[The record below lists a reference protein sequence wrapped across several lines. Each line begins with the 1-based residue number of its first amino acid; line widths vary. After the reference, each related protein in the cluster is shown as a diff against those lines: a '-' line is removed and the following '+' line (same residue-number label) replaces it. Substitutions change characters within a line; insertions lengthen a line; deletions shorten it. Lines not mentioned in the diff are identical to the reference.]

1 MKSKVLLID
10 DSVTIHRVIDLS
22 IDFDRYDI
30 VKVFSKEDAA
40 LKLQSEQFDY
50 ILLDNKLDNIIISE
64 YISELKQQQKK
75 ATIILL
81 VGAFDRFDETDLE
94 KTKADDY
101 LVKPFDSQSL
111 NEKLSSEVDMM
122 PAGIVER
129 IAEADF
135 ARDNDDYIKKA
146 QDGQQETSEAIT
158 KKEYLDNLEEV
169 QIDDLTD
176 KGYVEELD
184 QTEPASMASEVP
196 SPVITPIVDEAPA
209 SMASEVPSPV
219 ITPIVDEAPASMASE
234 VPSPVITPI
243 VDEAPASMASEVP
256 SPVITPI
263 VDEAPASMASEVPS
277 PVITPIVDEAPASM
291 ASEVPSPVI
300 TPIEEEPAEEIP
312 AVKPHVSVPATDDS
326 TLTAVNNMVSLND
339 LEEDEDN
346 EDDGSHIADD
356 LPLSSIELEEPLVV
370 NKSSEL
376 MEEQAAEEP
385 VNVADDEVVEHAKMN
400 IEAEVN
406 DNGQEE
412 GVIEMPNPI
421 TAVHSPILPGID
433 DAATISDDY
442 LMQENLAP
450 VDNNEGEML
459 QEFPDFPDIDDAST
473 DEMQDLIETAPADN
487 ESVETPNMDL
497 DVANNTDEQLEIS
510 VPSVEEPAADDLF
523 SLDNAEV
530 KEEPVNVDIGNE
542 LFGEETA
549 ESPVEEQAAE
559 EKPLFEDD
567 DWLSDAPAVQNEPVS
582 ATEALNDTLLEED
595 NQDTPSLDFGMEEN
609 NEPVSVDIP
618 LIEESAEEQ
627 LVDDM
632 PIDNTL
638 DVQENIEEQ
647 AEEMN
652 IGISEDAALEN
663 EELDQESNE
672 TSAGIDTMSFFTEED
687 GSNNDVEDIDIA
699 SLNEEESV
707 EESPVLSFEEDNT
720 ENTDEQISLEEEPVM
735 EEQPAEE
742 SLDFAGLDE
751 KADVNPEPV
760 MPVAPVMNAVDEAAT
775 TVKEAQEYKAESS
788 DRFGGIT
795 VTISRD
801 EIMKMLGNAIDKYF
815 LEEAVKEVIAANMK
829 DIVRNI
835 VPAIAEKYI
844 KEEIERL
851 KNDE

>member
-263 VDEAPASMASEVPS
+263 
-277 PVITPIVDEAPASM
+277 
-291 ASEVPSPVI
+291 
-300 TPIEEEPAEEIP
+300 EEEPAEEIP

-385 VNVADDEVVEHAKMN
+385 VNVADDEVVEHANMN

-412 GVIEMPNPI
+412 GAIEMPNPI

-442 LMQENLAP
+442 LMHENLAP

-497 DVANNTDEQLEIS
+497 DAANNTDEQLEIS
-510 VPSVEEPAADDLF
+510 VPSVEEPAAYDLF

-530 KEEPVNVDIGNE
+530 KEEPVNVDLGND
-542 LFGEETA
+542 LFGEEMA
-549 ESPVEEQAAE
+549 ESPVEEQAVE

-582 ATEALNDTLLEED
+582 ATEALNDTLLEAD

-609 NEPVSVDIP
+609 NKPVSVDIP

-742 SLDFAGLDE
+742 PLDFAGLDE

-775 TVKEAQEYKAESS
+775 PVKEAQEYKAESS

>member
-10 DSVTIHRVIDLS
+10 DSITIHRVIDLS

-64 YISELKQQQKK
+64 YISELKQQQKH

-135 ARDNDDYIKKA
+135 ARDNDDYINKSA
-146 QDGQQETSEAIT
+146 AAAPQDSGDVIT
-158 KKEYLDNLEEV
+158 KEEYLENLEEV

-184 QTEPASMASEVP
+184 QTEPASVAGTIPAPTVTPIIDEEPASVAGTIPAPIVTPIIDEEPASVAGTIP
-196 SPVITPIVDEAPA
+196 APIVTPIVDEEPA
-209 SMASEVPSPV
+209 SVAGTIPAPIV
-219 ITPIVDEAPASMASE
+219 TPIID
-234 VPSPVITPI
+234 
-243 VDEAPASMASEVP
+243 
-256 SPVITPI
+256 
-263 VDEAPASMASEVPS
+263 
-277 PVITPIVDEAPASM
+277 
-291 ASEVPSPVI
+291 
-300 TPIEEEPAEEIP
+300 EEPAEEIP
-312 AVKPHVSVPATDDS
+312 AVKPHISVAATDDS
-326 TLTAVNNMVSLND
+326 MLTAVNNMVSLND

-356 LPLSSIELEEPLVV
+356 LPLSSIDLDEPLVV
-370 NKSSEL
+370 SKSNEL
-376 MEEQAAEEP
+376 EEEQAAEPAAMDLMPENSETP
-385 VNVADDEVVEHAKMN
+385 SEDA
-400 IEAEVN
+400 
-406 DNGQEE
+406 
-412 GVIEMPNPI
+412 IEMPDPI
-421 TAVHSPILPGID
+421 KAVHSPILPDID

-450 VDNNEGEML
+450 VDDNGGEML
-459 QEFPDFPDIDDAST
+459 QEFPDFPDIDDTST
-473 DEMQDLIETAPADN
+473 DEMQDLLETAPAAE
-487 ESVETPNMDL
+487 ESVEIPNIDFGS
-497 DVANNTDEQLEIS
+497 NDE
-510 VPSVEEPAADDLF
+510 VEKPVSINMPAVEDEAPIVQDDLF
-523 SLDNAEV
+523 ASGIDKDTAS
-530 KEEPVNVDIGNE
+530 EEPVNIDMSGD
-542 LFGEETA
+542 LFAPTEET
-549 ESPVEEQAAE
+549 VE

-567 DWLSDAPAVQNEPVS
+567 GWLSDAPTVENEPVN
-582 ATEALNDTLLEED
+582 AAEQVDEEPVFSISEESTSS
-595 NQDTPSLDFGMEEN
+595 DTPDLDFGLS
-609 NEPVSVDIP
+609 EPGEQVNIDMP
-618 LIEESAEEQ
+618 LVEESADEQ
-627 LVDDM
+627 LVIPDMTDD
-632 PIDNTL
+632 TFS
-638 DVQENIEEQ
+638 VQENSEEQ
-647 AEEMN
+647 AEPLSFGFDEGSASESDDINLEN
-652 IGISEDAALEN
+652 IGASEENDA
-663 EELDQESNE
+663 
-672 TSAGIDTMSFFTEED
+672 MSFFPEED
-687 GSNNDVEDIDIA
+687 TSDA
-699 SLNEEESV
+699 AA
-707 EESPVLSFEEDNT
+707 EESPVISLDETASESVDEPLSFEEPTIESPAMEDT
-720 ENTDEQISLEEEPVM
+720 AGDEQ
-735 EEQPAEE
+735 
-742 SLDFAGLDE
+742 LDFSGLDNNISE
-751 KADVNPEPV
+751 EDMAAKDEEISIAQEPV
-760 MPVAPVMNAVDEAAT
+760 MPVAPVMNTVDEAAT
-775 TVKEAQEYKAESS
+775 PVKEAQEYKADTS

-801 EIMKMLGNAIDKYF
+801 EIMRMLGNAIDKYF

>member
-243 VDEAPASMASEVP
+243 
-256 SPVITPI
+256 
-263 VDEAPASMASEVPS
+263 
-277 PVITPIVDEAPASM
+277 
-291 ASEVPSPVI
+291 
-300 TPIEEEPAEEIP
+300 EEEPAEEIP

-385 VNVADDEVVEHAKMN
+385 VNVADDEVVEHANMN

-412 GVIEMPNPI
+412 GAIEMPNPI

-459 QEFPDFPDIDDAST
+459 QEFPDFPDVDDAST

-497 DVANNTDEQLEIS
+497 DAANNTDEQLEIS

-530 KEEPVNVDIGNE
+530 KEEPVNVDLGND

-582 ATEALNDTLLEED
+582 ATEALNDTLLEAD

-687 GSNNDVEDIDIA
+687 GSNNDVEDMDIA

-742 SLDFAGLDE
+742 PLDFAGLDE

-775 TVKEAQEYKAESS
+775 PVKEAQEYKAESS

>member
-146 QDGQQETSEAIT
+146 QDRQQETSEAIT

-256 SPVITPI
+256 SPVITL
-263 VDEAPASMASEVPS
+263 
-277 PVITPIVDEAPASM
+277 
-291 ASEVPSPVI
+291 
-300 TPIEEEPAEEIP
+300 IEEEPAEEIP

-385 VNVADDEVVEHAKMN
+385 VNVADDEVVEHANMN

-412 GVIEMPNPI
+412 GAIEMPNPI

-442 LMQENLAP
+442 LMHENLAP

-487 ESVETPNMDL
+487 ESLETPNMDL
-497 DVANNTDEQLEIS
+497 DAANNTDEQLEIS
-510 VPSVEEPAADDLF
+510 VPSVKEPAADDLF

-530 KEEPVNVDIGNE
+530 KEEPVNVDLGND

-549 ESPVEEQAAE
+549 ESPVEEQAVE

-582 ATEALNDTLLEED
+582 ATEALNDTLLEAD

-672 TSAGIDTMSFFTEED
+672 TSVGIDTMSFFTEED

-742 SLDFAGLDE
+742 PLDFAGLDE

-775 TVKEAQEYKAESS
+775 PVKEAQEYKAESS

>member
-196 SPVITPIVDEAPA
+196 SPVITPIVDK
-209 SMASEVPSPV
+209 
-219 ITPIVDEAPASMASE
+219 
-234 VPSPVITPI
+234 
-243 VDEAPASMASEVP
+243 APASMASEVP

-385 VNVADDEVVEHAKMN
+385 VNVADDEVVEHANMN

-412 GVIEMPNPI
+412 GAIEMPNPI

-497 DVANNTDEQLEIS
+497 DAANNTDEQLEIS

-530 KEEPVNVDIGNE
+530 KEEPVNVDLGND

-549 ESPVEEQAAE
+549 ESPVEEQAVE

-582 ATEALNDTLLEED
+582 ATEALNDTLLEAD

-742 SLDFAGLDE
+742 PLDFAGLDE

-775 TVKEAQEYKAESS
+775 PVKEAQEYKAESS

>member
-196 SPVITPIVDEAPA
+196 SPVITPIVDK
-209 SMASEVPSPV
+209 
-219 ITPIVDEAPASMASE
+219 APASMASE

-385 VNVADDEVVEHAKMN
+385 VNVADDEVVEHANMN
-400 IEAEVN
+400 IETEVN

-412 GVIEMPNPI
+412 GAIEMPNPI

-442 LMQENLAP
+442 LMHENLAP

-497 DVANNTDEQLEIS
+497 DAANNTDEQLEIS

-530 KEEPVNVDIGNE
+530 KEEPVNVDLGND

-549 ESPVEEQAAE
+549 ESPVEEQAVE

-582 ATEALNDTLLEED
+582 ATEALNDTLLEAD

-742 SLDFAGLDE
+742 PLDFAGLDE

-775 TVKEAQEYKAESS
+775 PVKEAQEYKAESS

>member
-184 QTEPASMASEVP
+184 QTE
-196 SPVITPIVDEAPA
+196 
-209 SMASEVPSPV
+209 
-219 ITPIVDEAPASMASE
+219 
-234 VPSPVITPI
+234 
-243 VDEAPASMASEVP
+243 PASMASEVP

-720 ENTDEQISLEEEPVM
+720 ENTDEQISLKEEPVM

>member
-196 SPVITPIVDEAPA
+196 SPVITPIVDKAPA

-219 ITPIVDEAPASMASE
+219 ITPIVDEAPAS
-234 VPSPVITPI
+234 V
-243 VDEAPASMASEVP
+243 
-256 SPVITPI
+256 
-263 VDEAPASMASEVPS
+263 ASEVPS

-385 VNVADDEVVEHAKMN
+385 VNVADDEVVEHANMN

-412 GVIEMPNPI
+412 GAIEMPNPI

-497 DVANNTDEQLEIS
+497 DAANNTDEQLEIS

-530 KEEPVNVDIGNE
+530 KEEPVNVDLGND

-549 ESPVEEQAAE
+549 ESPVEEQAVE

-582 ATEALNDTLLEED
+582 ATEALNDTLLEAD

-742 SLDFAGLDE
+742 PLDFAGLDE

-775 TVKEAQEYKAESS
+775 PVKEAQEYKAESS

>member
-263 VDEAPASMASEVPS
+263 
-277 PVITPIVDEAPASM
+277 
-291 ASEVPSPVI
+291 
-300 TPIEEEPAEEIP
+300 EEEPAEEIP

-385 VNVADDEVVEHAKMN
+385 VNVADDEVVEHANMN

-412 GVIEMPNPI
+412 GAIEMPNPI

-442 LMQENLAP
+442 LMHENLAP

-497 DVANNTDEQLEIS
+497 DAANNTDEQLEIS
-510 VPSVEEPAADDLF
+510 MPSVEEPAADDLF

-530 KEEPVNVDIGNE
+530 KEEPVNVDLGND
-542 LFGEETA
+542 LFGEEMA
-549 ESPVEEQAAE
+549 ESPVEEQAVE

-582 ATEALNDTLLEED
+582 ATEALNDTLLEAD

-647 AEEMN
+647 AEEIN

-742 SLDFAGLDE
+742 PLDFAGLDE

-775 TVKEAQEYKAESS
+775 PVKEAQEYKAESS

>member
-277 PVITPIVDEAPASM
+277 PVITPI
-291 ASEVPSPVI
+291 
-300 TPIEEEPAEEIP
+300 EEEPAEEIP

-385 VNVADDEVVEHAKMN
+385 VNVADDEVVEHANMN
-400 IEAEVN
+400 IETEVN

-412 GVIEMPNPI
+412 GAIEMPNPI

-442 LMQENLAP
+442 LMHENLAP

-497 DVANNTDEQLEIS
+497 DAANNTDEQLEIS

-530 KEEPVNVDIGNE
+530 KEEPVNVDLGND

-549 ESPVEEQAAE
+549 ESPVEEQAVE

-582 ATEALNDTLLEED
+582 ATEALNDTLLEAD

-742 SLDFAGLDE
+742 PLDFAGLDE

-775 TVKEAQEYKAESS
+775 PVKEAQEYKAESS

>member
-243 VDEAPASMASEVP
+243 IDEAPASMASEVP
-256 SPVITPI
+256 SPVITL
-263 VDEAPASMASEVPS
+263 
-277 PVITPIVDEAPASM
+277 
-291 ASEVPSPVI
+291 
-300 TPIEEEPAEEIP
+300 IEEEPAEEIP

-385 VNVADDEVVEHAKMN
+385 VNVADDEVVEHANMN

-412 GVIEMPNPI
+412 GAIEMPNPI
-421 TAVHSPILPGID
+421 TAVHSPILPDID

-497 DVANNTDEQLEIS
+497 DAANNTDEQLEIS

-530 KEEPVNVDIGNE
+530 KEEPVNVDIGND

-549 ESPVEEQAAE
+549 ESPVEEQAVE

-582 ATEALNDTLLEED
+582 ATEALNDTLLEAD

-627 LVDDM
+627 LVDDL

-742 SLDFAGLDE
+742 PLDFAGLDE

-775 TVKEAQEYKAESS
+775 PVKEAQEYKAESS

>member
-10 DSVTIHRVIDLS
+10 DSITIHRVIDLS

-64 YISELKQQQKK
+64 YISELKQQQKH

-135 ARDNDDYIKKA
+135 ARDNDDYINKSA
-146 QDGQQETSEAIT
+146 AAAPQDSGDVIT
-158 KKEYLDNLEEV
+158 KEEYLENLEEV

-184 QTEPASMASEVP
+184 QTEPASVAGTIPAPTVTPVVDEEPASVAGTIPAPTVDEEPASVAGTIP
-196 SPVITPIVDEAPA
+196 APTVTPIIDEEPA
-209 SMASEVPSPV
+209 SVAGTIPAPIV
-219 ITPIVDEAPASMASE
+219 TPIIDEEPASVAGTIPAPI
-234 VPSPVITPI
+234 VTPI
-243 VDEAPASMASEVP
+243 IDEEPASVAGTIPAPIV
-256 SPVITPI
+256 TPI
-263 VDEAPASMASEVPS
+263 ID
-277 PVITPIVDEAPASM
+277 
-291 ASEVPSPVI
+291 
-300 TPIEEEPAEEIP
+300 EEPAEEIP
-312 AVKPHVSVPATDDS
+312 AVKPHISVAATDDS
-326 TLTAVNNMVSLND
+326 MLTAVNNMVSLND

-356 LPLSSIELEEPLVV
+356 LPLSSIDLDEPLVV
-370 NKSSEL
+370 SKSNEL
-376 MEEQAAEEP
+376 EEEQAAEPAAMDLMPENSETP
-385 VNVADDEVVEHAKMN
+385 SEDA
-400 IEAEVN
+400 
-406 DNGQEE
+406 
-412 GVIEMPNPI
+412 IEMPDPI
-421 TAVHSPILPGID
+421 KAVHSPILPDID

-450 VDNNEGEML
+450 VDDNGGEML
-459 QEFPDFPDIDDAST
+459 QEFPDFPDIDDTST
-473 DEMQDLIETAPADN
+473 DEMQDLLETAPAAE
-487 ESVETPNMDL
+487 ESVEIPNIDFGS
-497 DVANNTDEQLEIS
+497 NDE
-510 VPSVEEPAADDLF
+510 VEKPVSINMPAVEDEAPIVQDDLF
-523 SLDNAEV
+523 ASGIDKDTAS
-530 KEEPVNVDIGNE
+530 EEPVNIDMSGD
-542 LFGEETA
+542 LFAPTEET
-549 ESPVEEQAAE
+549 VE

-567 DWLSDAPAVQNEPVS
+567 GWLSDAPTVENEPVN
-582 ATEALNDTLLEED
+582 AAEQVDEEPVFSISEESTSS
-595 NQDTPSLDFGMEEN
+595 DTPDLDFGLS
-609 NEPVSVDIP
+609 EPGEQVNIDMP
-618 LIEESAEEQ
+618 LVEESADEQ
-627 LVDDM
+627 LVIPDMTDD
-632 PIDNTL
+632 TFS
-638 DVQENIEEQ
+638 VQENSEEQ
-647 AEEMN
+647 AEPLSFGFDEGSASESDDINLEN
-652 IGISEDAALEN
+652 IGASEENDA
-663 EELDQESNE
+663 
-672 TSAGIDTMSFFTEED
+672 MSFFPEED
-687 GSNNDVEDIDIA
+687 TSDA
-699 SLNEEESV
+699 AA
-707 EESPVLSFEEDNT
+707 EESPVISLDETASESVDEPLSFEEPTIESPAMEDT
-720 ENTDEQISLEEEPVM
+720 AGDEQS
-735 EEQPAEE
+735 
-742 SLDFAGLDE
+742 DFSGLDNNISE
-751 KADVNPEPV
+751 EDMAAKDEEISIAQEPV
-760 MPVAPVMNAVDEAAT
+760 MPVAPVMNTVDEAAT
-775 TVKEAQEYKAESS
+775 PVKEAQEYKADTS

-801 EIMKMLGNAIDKYF
+801 EIMRMLGNAIDKYF

>member
-277 PVITPIVDEAPASM
+277 PVITPI
-291 ASEVPSPVI
+291 
-300 TPIEEEPAEEIP
+300 EEEPAEEIP
-312 AVKPHVSVPATDDS
+312 AVKPHISVPATDDS

-385 VNVADDEVVEHAKMN
+385 VNVADDEVVEHANMN

-412 GVIEMPNPI
+412 GAIEMPNPI

-497 DVANNTDEQLEIS
+497 DAANNTDEQLEIS

-530 KEEPVNVDIGNE
+530 KEEPVNVDLGND

-549 ESPVEEQAAE
+549 ESPVEEQAVE

-582 ATEALNDTLLEED
+582 ATEALNDTLLEAD

-742 SLDFAGLDE
+742 PLDFAGLDE

-775 TVKEAQEYKAESS
+775 PVKEAQEYKAESS

>member
-277 PVITPIVDEAPASM
+277 PVITPI
-291 ASEVPSPVI
+291 
-300 TPIEEEPAEEIP
+300 EEEPAEEIP

-385 VNVADDEVVEHAKMN
+385 VNVADDEVVEHANMN

-412 GVIEMPNPI
+412 GAIEMPNPI

-497 DVANNTDEQLEIS
+497 DAANNTGEQLEIS

-530 KEEPVNVDIGNE
+530 KEEPVNVDLGNE

-582 ATEALNDTLLEED
+582 ATEALNDTLLEAD

-618 LIEESAEEQ
+618 FIEESAEEQ

-652 IGISEDAALEN
+652 IGISEDVALEN

-720 ENTDEQISLEEEPVM
+720 ENTDEQVSLEEEPVM

-742 SLDFAGLDE
+742 PLDFAGLDE

-775 TVKEAQEYKAESS
+775 PVKEAQEYKAESS

>member
-243 VDEAPASMASEVP
+243 
-256 SPVITPI
+256 
-263 VDEAPASMASEVPS
+263 
-277 PVITPIVDEAPASM
+277 
-291 ASEVPSPVI
+291 
-300 TPIEEEPAEEIP
+300 EEEPAEEIP

-385 VNVADDEVVEHAKMN
+385 VNVADDEVVEHANMN
-400 IEAEVN
+400 IETEVN

-412 GVIEMPNPI
+412 GAIEMPNPI

-442 LMQENLAP
+442 LMHENLAP

-497 DVANNTDEQLEIS
+497 DAANNTDEQLEIS

-530 KEEPVNVDIGNE
+530 KEEPVNVDLGND

-549 ESPVEEQAAE
+549 ESPVEEQAVE

-582 ATEALNDTLLEED
+582 ATEALNDTLLEAD

-742 SLDFAGLDE
+742 PLDFAGLDE

-775 TVKEAQEYKAESS
+775 PVKEAQEYKAESS

>member
-10 DSVTIHRVIDLS
+10 DSITIHRVIDLS

-64 YISELKQQQKK
+64 YISELKQQQKH

-135 ARDNDDYIKKA
+135 ARDNDDYINKSA
-146 QDGQQETSEAIT
+146 AAAPQDSGDVIT
-158 KKEYLDNLEEV
+158 KEEYLENLEEV

-184 QTEPASMASEVP
+184 QTEPASVAGTIPAPTVTPVVDEEPASVAGTIP
-196 SPVITPIVDEAPA
+196 APIVTPIIDEEPA
-209 SMASEVPSPV
+209 SVAGTIPAPIV
-219 ITPIVDEAPASMASE
+219 TPIID
-234 VPSPVITPI
+234 
-243 VDEAPASMASEVP
+243 
-256 SPVITPI
+256 
-263 VDEAPASMASEVPS
+263 
-277 PVITPIVDEAPASM
+277 
-291 ASEVPSPVI
+291 
-300 TPIEEEPAEEIP
+300 EEPAEEIP
-312 AVKPHVSVPATDDS
+312 AVKPHISVAATDDS
-326 TLTAVNNMVSLND
+326 MLTAVNNMVSLND

-356 LPLSSIELEEPLVV
+356 LPLSSIDLDEPVVVSKSNELE
-370 NKSSEL
+370 
-376 MEEQAAEEP
+376 EEQAAEPAAMDLMPENSETP
-385 VNVADDEVVEHAKMN
+385 SEDA
-400 IEAEVN
+400 
-406 DNGQEE
+406 
-412 GVIEMPNPI
+412 IEMPDPI
-421 TAVHSPILPGID
+421 KAVHSPILPDID

-450 VDNNEGEML
+450 VDDNGGEML
-459 QEFPDFPDIDDAST
+459 QEFPDFPDIDDTST
-473 DEMQDLIETAPADN
+473 DEMQDLLETAPAAE
-487 ESVETPNMDL
+487 ESVEIPNIDFGS
-497 DVANNTDEQLEIS
+497 NDE
-510 VPSVEEPAADDLF
+510 VEKPVSINMPAVEDEAPIVQDDLF
-523 SLDNAEV
+523 ASGIDKDTAS
-530 KEEPVNVDIGNE
+530 EEPVNIDMSGD
-542 LFGEETA
+542 LFAPTEET
-549 ESPVEEQAAE
+549 VE

-567 DWLSDAPAVQNEPVS
+567 GWLSDAPTVENEPVN
-582 ATEALNDTLLEED
+582 AAEQVDEEPVFSISEESTSS
-595 NQDTPSLDFGMEEN
+595 DTPDLDFGLS
-609 NEPVSVDIP
+609 EPGEQVNIDMP
-618 LIEESAEEQ
+618 LVEESADEQ
-627 LVDDM
+627 LVIPDMTDD
-632 PIDNTL
+632 TFS
-638 DVQENIEEQ
+638 VQENSEEQ
-647 AEEMN
+647 AEPLSFGFDEGSASESDDINLEN
-652 IGISEDAALEN
+652 IGASEENDA
-663 EELDQESNE
+663 
-672 TSAGIDTMSFFTEED
+672 MSFFPEED
-687 GSNNDVEDIDIA
+687 TSDA
-699 SLNEEESV
+699 AA
-707 EESPVLSFEEDNT
+707 EESPVISLDETASESVDEPLSFEEPTIESPAMEDT
-720 ENTDEQISLEEEPVM
+720 AGDEQS
-735 EEQPAEE
+735 
-742 SLDFAGLDE
+742 DFSGLDNNISE
-751 KADVNPEPV
+751 EDMAAKDEEISIAQEPV
-760 MPVAPVMNAVDEAAT
+760 MPVAPVMNTVDEAAT
-775 TVKEAQEYKAESS
+775 PVKEAQEYKADTS

-801 EIMKMLGNAIDKYF
+801 EIMRMLGNAIDKYF

>member
-277 PVITPIVDEAPASM
+277 PVITPI
-291 ASEVPSPVI
+291 
-300 TPIEEEPAEEIP
+300 EEEPAEEIP
-312 AVKPHVSVPATDDS
+312 AVKPHISVPATDDS

-385 VNVADDEVVEHAKMN
+385 VNVADDEVVEHANMN

-412 GVIEMPNPI
+412 GAIEMPNPI

-497 DVANNTDEQLEIS
+497 DAANNTDEQLEIS

-530 KEEPVNVDIGNE
+530 KEEPVNVDLGND
-542 LFGEETA
+542 LFGEEMA
-549 ESPVEEQAAE
+549 ESPVEEQAVE

-582 ATEALNDTLLEED
+582 ATEALNDTLLEAD

-742 SLDFAGLDE
+742 PLDFAGLDE

-775 TVKEAQEYKAESS
+775 PVKEAQEYKAESS

>member
-196 SPVITPIVDEAPA
+196 SPVITPIVDKAPA

-243 VDEAPASMASEVP
+243 VDEAPASV
-256 SPVITPI
+256 
-263 VDEAPASMASEVPS
+263 ASEVPS

-385 VNVADDEVVEHAKMN
+385 VNVADDEVVEHANMN

-412 GVIEMPNPI
+412 GAIEMPNPI

-497 DVANNTDEQLEIS
+497 DAANNTDEQLEIS

-530 KEEPVNVDIGNE
+530 KEEPVNVDLGND

-549 ESPVEEQAAE
+549 ESPVEEQAVE

-582 ATEALNDTLLEED
+582 ATEALNDTLLEAD

-742 SLDFAGLDE
+742 PLDFAGLDE

-775 TVKEAQEYKAESS
+775 PVKEAQEYKAESS

>member
-146 QDGQQETSEAIT
+146 QDGPQETSEAIT

-234 VPSPVITPI
+234 VPSPVITL
-243 VDEAPASMASEVP
+243 
-256 SPVITPI
+256 
-263 VDEAPASMASEVPS
+263 
-277 PVITPIVDEAPASM
+277 
-291 ASEVPSPVI
+291 
-300 TPIEEEPAEEIP
+300 IEEEPAEEIP

-385 VNVADDEVVEHAKMN
+385 VNVADDEVVEHANMN

-412 GVIEMPNPI
+412 GAIEMPNLI

-497 DVANNTDEQLEIS
+497 DAANNTDEQLEIS

-530 KEEPVNVDIGNE
+530 KEEPVNVDLGND
-542 LFGEETA
+542 LFGEEMA
-549 ESPVEEQAAE
+549 ESPVEEQAVE

-582 ATEALNDTLLEED
+582 ATEALNDTLLEAD

-687 GSNNDVEDIDIA
+687 GSNNDVENIDIA

-742 SLDFAGLDE
+742 PLDFAGLDE

-775 TVKEAQEYKAESS
+775 PVKEAQEYKAESS

>member
-277 PVITPIVDEAPASM
+277 PVITPI
-291 ASEVPSPVI
+291 
-300 TPIEEEPAEEIP
+300 EEEPAEEIP

-385 VNVADDEVVEHAKMN
+385 VNVADDEVVEHANMN

-412 GVIEMPNPI
+412 GAIEMPNPI

-497 DVANNTDEQLEIS
+497 DAANNTDEQLEIS

-530 KEEPVNVDIGNE
+530 KEEPVNVDLGND

-582 ATEALNDTLLEED
+582 ATEALNDTLLEAD

-742 SLDFAGLDE
+742 PLDFAGLDE

-775 TVKEAQEYKAESS
+775 PVKEAQEYKAESS

>member
-263 VDEAPASMASEVPS
+263 
-277 PVITPIVDEAPASM
+277 
-291 ASEVPSPVI
+291 
-300 TPIEEEPAEEIP
+300 EEEPAEEIP
-312 AVKPHVSVPATDDS
+312 AVKPHISVPATDDS

-385 VNVADDEVVEHAKMN
+385 VNVADDEVVEHANMN

-412 GVIEMPNPI
+412 GAIEMPNPI

-497 DVANNTDEQLEIS
+497 DAANNTDEQLEIS

-530 KEEPVNVDIGNE
+530 KEEPVNVDLGND
-542 LFGEETA
+542 LFGEEMA
-549 ESPVEEQAAE
+549 ESPVEEQAVE

-582 ATEALNDTLLEED
+582 ATEALNDTLLEAD

-742 SLDFAGLDE
+742 PLDFAGLDE

-775 TVKEAQEYKAESS
+775 PVKEAQEYKAESS

>member
-277 PVITPIVDEAPASM
+277 PVITPI
-291 ASEVPSPVI
+291 
-300 TPIEEEPAEEIP
+300 EEEPAEEIP

-385 VNVADDEVVEHAKMN
+385 VNVADDEVVEHANMN

-412 GVIEMPNPI
+412 GAIEMPNPI

-442 LMQENLAP
+442 LMHENLAP

-497 DVANNTDEQLEIS
+497 DAANNTDEQIEIS
-510 VPSVEEPAADDLF
+510 V
-523 SLDNAEV
+523 
-530 KEEPVNVDIGNE
+530 
-542 LFGEETA
+542 
-549 ESPVEEQAAE
+549 
-559 EKPLFEDD
+559 
-567 DWLSDAPAVQNEPVS
+567 
-582 ATEALNDTLLEED
+582 
-595 NQDTPSLDFGMEEN
+595 
-609 NEPVSVDIP
+609 
-618 LIEESAEEQ
+618 
-627 LVDDM
+627 
-632 PIDNTL
+632 
-638 DVQENIEEQ
+638 
-647 AEEMN
+647 
-652 IGISEDAALEN
+652 
-663 EELDQESNE
+663 
-672 TSAGIDTMSFFTEED
+672 
-687 GSNNDVEDIDIA
+687 
-699 SLNEEESV
+699 
-707 EESPVLSFEEDNT
+707 
-720 ENTDEQISLEEEPVM
+720 
-735 EEQPAEE
+735 
-742 SLDFAGLDE
+742 
-751 KADVNPEPV
+751 
-760 MPVAPVMNAVDEAAT
+760 
-775 TVKEAQEYKAESS
+775 
-788 DRFGGIT
+788 
-795 VTISRD
+795 
-801 EIMKMLGNAIDKYF
+801 
-815 LEEAVKEVIAANMK
+815 
-829 DIVRNI
+829 
-835 VPAIAEKYI
+835 
-844 KEEIERL
+844 
-851 KNDE
+851 

>member
-184 QTEPASMASEVP
+184 QAEPASMASEVP

-209 SMASEVPSPV
+209 SMASQ
-219 ITPIVDEAPASMASE
+219 
-234 VPSPVITPI
+234 
-243 VDEAPASMASEVP
+243 
-256 SPVITPI
+256 
-263 VDEAPASMASEVPS
+263 VPS

-385 VNVADDEVVEHAKMN
+385 VNVADDEVVEHANMN

-412 GVIEMPNPI
+412 GAIEMPNPI

-459 QEFPDFPDIDDAST
+459 QEFPDFPDVDDAST

-497 DVANNTDEQLEIS
+497 DAANNTDEQLEIS

-530 KEEPVNVDIGNE
+530 KEEPVNVDLGND

-582 ATEALNDTLLEED
+582 ATEALNDTLLEAD

-687 GSNNDVEDIDIA
+687 GSNNDVEDMDIA

-735 EEQPAEE
+735 EEQLAEE
-742 SLDFAGLDE
+742 PLDFAGLDE

-775 TVKEAQEYKAESS
+775 PVKEAQEYKAESS

>member
-256 SPVITPI
+256 SPVITL
-263 VDEAPASMASEVPS
+263 
-277 PVITPIVDEAPASM
+277 
-291 ASEVPSPVI
+291 
-300 TPIEEEPAEEIP
+300 IEEEPAEEIP

-385 VNVADDEVVEHAKMN
+385 VNVADDEVVEHANMN

-412 GVIEMPNPI
+412 GAIEMPNPI

-442 LMQENLAP
+442 LMHENLAS

-473 DEMQDLIETAPADN
+473 DEMQDLIETAPAGN

-497 DVANNTDEQLEIS
+497 DAANNTDEQLEIS
-510 VPSVEEPAADDLF
+510 MPSVEEPAADDLF

-530 KEEPVNVDIGNE
+530 KEEPVNVDLGND
-542 LFGEETA
+542 LFGEEMA
-549 ESPVEEQAAE
+549 ESPVEEQAVE

-582 ATEALNDTLLEED
+582 ATEALNDTLLEAD
-595 NQDTPSLDFGMEEN
+595 NQDTPSLDLGMEEN

-742 SLDFAGLDE
+742 PLDFAGLDE

-775 TVKEAQEYKAESS
+775 PVKEAQEYKAESS

>member
-10 DSVTIHRVIDLS
+10 DSITIHRVIDLS

-64 YISELKQQQKK
+64 YISELKQQQKH

-135 ARDNDDYIKKA
+135 ARDNDDYINKSA
-146 QDGQQETSEAIT
+146 AAAPQDSGDVIT
-158 KKEYLDNLEEV
+158 KEEYLENLEEV

-184 QTEPASMASEVP
+184 QTEPASVAGTIPAPTVTPVVDEEPASVAGTIP
-196 SPVITPIVDEAPA
+196 APTVTPIIDEEPA
-209 SMASEVPSPV
+209 SVAGTIPAPIV
-219 ITPIVDEAPASMASE
+219 TPIIDEEPASVAGTIPAPI
-234 VPSPVITPI
+234 VTPI
-243 VDEAPASMASEVP
+243 ID
-256 SPVITPI
+256 
-263 VDEAPASMASEVPS
+263 
-277 PVITPIVDEAPASM
+277 
-291 ASEVPSPVI
+291 
-300 TPIEEEPAEEIP
+300 EEPAEEIP
-312 AVKPHVSVPATDDS
+312 AVKPHISVAATDDS
-326 TLTAVNNMVSLND
+326 MLTAVNNMVSLND

-356 LPLSSIELEEPLVV
+356 LPLSSIDLDEPLVV
-370 NKSSEL
+370 SKSNEL
-376 MEEQAAEEP
+376 EEEQAAEPAAMDLMPENSETP
-385 VNVADDEVVEHAKMN
+385 SEDA
-400 IEAEVN
+400 
-406 DNGQEE
+406 
-412 GVIEMPNPI
+412 IEMPDPI
-421 TAVHSPILPGID
+421 KAVHSPILPDID

-450 VDNNEGEML
+450 VDDNGGEML
-459 QEFPDFPDIDDAST
+459 QEFPDFPDIDDTST
-473 DEMQDLIETAPADN
+473 DEMQDLLETAPAAE
-487 ESVETPNMDL
+487 ESVEIPNIDFGS
-497 DVANNTDEQLEIS
+497 NDE
-510 VPSVEEPAADDLF
+510 VEKPVSINMPAVEDEAPIVQDDLF
-523 SLDNAEV
+523 ASGIDKDTAS
-530 KEEPVNVDIGNE
+530 EEPVNIDMSGD
-542 LFGEETA
+542 LFAPTEET
-549 ESPVEEQAAE
+549 VE

-567 DWLSDAPAVQNEPVS
+567 GWLSDAPTVENEPVN
-582 ATEALNDTLLEED
+582 AAEQVDEEPVFSISEESTSS
-595 NQDTPSLDFGMEEN
+595 DTPDLDFGLS
-609 NEPVSVDIP
+609 EPGEQVNIDMP
-618 LIEESAEEQ
+618 LVEESADEQ
-627 LVDDM
+627 LVIPDMTDD
-632 PIDNTL
+632 TFS
-638 DVQENIEEQ
+638 VQENSEEQ
-647 AEEMN
+647 AEPLSFGFDEGSASESDDINLEN
-652 IGISEDAALEN
+652 IGASEENDA
-663 EELDQESNE
+663 
-672 TSAGIDTMSFFTEED
+672 MSFFPEED
-687 GSNNDVEDIDIA
+687 TSDA
-699 SLNEEESV
+699 AA
-707 EESPVLSFEEDNT
+707 EESPVISLDETASESVDEPLSFEEPTIESPAMEDT
-720 ENTDEQISLEEEPVM
+720 AGDEQ
-735 EEQPAEE
+735 
-742 SLDFAGLDE
+742 LDFSGLDNNISE
-751 KADVNPEPV
+751 EDMAAKDEEISIAQEPV
-760 MPVAPVMNAVDEAAT
+760 MPVAPVMNTVDEAAT
-775 TVKEAQEYKAESS
+775 PVKEAQEYKADTS

-801 EIMKMLGNAIDKYF
+801 EIMRMLGNAIDKYF

>member
-277 PVITPIVDEAPASM
+277 PVITPI
-291 ASEVPSPVI
+291 
-300 TPIEEEPAEEIP
+300 EEEPAEEIP

-385 VNVADDEVVEHAKMN
+385 VNVADDEVVEHANMN

-412 GVIEMPNPI
+412 GAIEMPNPI

-442 LMQENLAP
+442 LMHENLAP

-497 DVANNTDEQLEIS
+497 DAANNTDEQLEIS

-523 SLDNAEV
+523 SLDIAEV
-530 KEEPVNVDIGNE
+530 KEEPVNVDLGND
-542 LFGEETA
+542 LFGEEMA
-549 ESPVEEQAAE
+549 ESPVEEQAVE

-582 ATEALNDTLLEED
+582 ATEALNDTLLEAD

-742 SLDFAGLDE
+742 PLDFAGLDE

-775 TVKEAQEYKAESS
+775 PVKEAQEYKAESS

>member
-263 VDEAPASMASEVPS
+263 
-277 PVITPIVDEAPASM
+277 
-291 ASEVPSPVI
+291 
-300 TPIEEEPAEEIP
+300 EEEPAEEIP

-385 VNVADDEVVEHAKMN
+385 VNVADDEVVEHANMN

-412 GVIEMPNPI
+412 GAIEMPNPI

-442 LMQENLAP
+442 LMHENLAP

-497 DVANNTDEQLEIS
+497 DAANNTDEQLEIS

-530 KEEPVNVDIGNE
+530 KEEPVNVDLGND

-582 ATEALNDTLLEED
+582 ATEALNDTLLEAD

-742 SLDFAGLDE
+742 PLDFAGLDE

-775 TVKEAQEYKAESS
+775 PVKEAQEYKAESS

>member
-277 PVITPIVDEAPASM
+277 PVITPI
-291 ASEVPSPVI
+291 
-300 TPIEEEPAEEIP
+300 EEEPAEEIP

-385 VNVADDEVVEHAKMN
+385 VNVADDEVVEHANMN

-412 GVIEMPNPI
+412 GAIEMPNPI

-442 LMQENLAP
+442 LMHENLAP

-497 DVANNTDEQLEIS
+497 DAANNTDEQLEIS

-530 KEEPVNVDIGNE
+530 KEEPVNVDLGND

-582 ATEALNDTLLEED
+582 ATEALNDTLLEAD

-742 SLDFAGLDE
+742 PLDFAGLDE

-775 TVKEAQEYKAESS
+775 PVKEAQEYKAESS

>member
-219 ITPIVDEAPASMASE
+219 ITPI
-234 VPSPVITPI
+234 
-243 VDEAPASMASEVP
+243 
-256 SPVITPI
+256 
-263 VDEAPASMASEVPS
+263 
-277 PVITPIVDEAPASM
+277 
-291 ASEVPSPVI
+291 
-300 TPIEEEPAEEIP
+300 EEEPAEEIP

-385 VNVADDEVVEHAKMN
+385 VNVADDEVVEHANMN

-412 GVIEMPNPI
+412 GAIEMPNPI

-497 DVANNTDEQLEIS
+497 DAANNTDEQLEIS

-530 KEEPVNVDIGNE
+530 KEEPVNVDLGNE

-582 ATEALNDTLLEED
+582 ATEALNDTLLEAD

-652 IGISEDAALEN
+652 IGISENAALEN

-742 SLDFAGLDE
+742 PLDFAGLDE
-751 KADVNPEPV
+751 KADVNPEHV

-775 TVKEAQEYKAESS
+775 PVKEAQEYKAESS

>member
-219 ITPIVDEAPASMASE
+219 ITPI
-234 VPSPVITPI
+234 
-243 VDEAPASMASEVP
+243 
-256 SPVITPI
+256 
-263 VDEAPASMASEVPS
+263 
-277 PVITPIVDEAPASM
+277 
-291 ASEVPSPVI
+291 
-300 TPIEEEPAEEIP
+300 EEEPAEEIP

-385 VNVADDEVVEHAKMN
+385 VNVADDEVVEHANMN

-412 GVIEMPNPI
+412 GAIEMPNPI

-497 DVANNTDEQLEIS
+497 DAANNTDEQLEIS

-530 KEEPVNVDIGNE
+530 KEEPVNVDLGNE

-582 ATEALNDTLLEED
+582 ATEALNDTLLEAD

-652 IGISEDAALEN
+652 IGISENAALEN

-742 SLDFAGLDE
+742 PLDFAGLDE
-751 KADVNPEPV
+751 KADVNPEHV

-775 TVKEAQEYKAESS
+775 PVKEAQEYKVESS

>member
-1 MKSKVLLID
+1 
-10 DSVTIHRVIDLS
+10 
-22 IDFDRYDI
+22 
-30 VKVFSKEDAA
+30 
-40 LKLQSEQFDY
+40 
-50 ILLDNKLDNIIISE
+50 
-64 YISELKQQQKK
+64 
-75 ATIILL
+75 
-81 VGAFDRFDETDLE
+81 
-94 KTKADDY
+94 
-101 LVKPFDSQSL
+101 
-111 NEKLSSEVDMM
+111 
-122 PAGIVER
+122 
-129 IAEADF
+129 
-135 ARDNDDYIKKA
+135 
-146 QDGQQETSEAIT
+146 
-158 KKEYLDNLEEV
+158 
-169 QIDDLTD
+169 
-176 KGYVEELD
+176 
-184 QTEPASMASEVP
+184 
-196 SPVITPIVDEAPA
+196 
-209 SMASEVPSPV
+209 
-219 ITPIVDEAPASMASE
+219 
-234 VPSPVITPI
+234 
-243 VDEAPASMASEVP
+243 MASEVP

-385 VNVADDEVVEHAKMN
+385 VNVADDEVVEHANMN

-412 GVIEMPNPI
+412 GAIEMPNPI

-442 LMQENLAP
+442 LMHENLAP

-497 DVANNTDEQLEIS
+497 DAANNTDEQLEIS

-523 SLDNAEV
+523 SLDIAEV
-530 KEEPVNVDIGNE
+530 KEEPVNVDLGND
-542 LFGEETA
+542 LFGEEMA
-549 ESPVEEQAAE
+549 ESPVEEQAVE

-582 ATEALNDTLLEED
+582 ATEALNDTLLEAD

-742 SLDFAGLDE
+742 PLDFAGLDE

-775 TVKEAQEYKAESS
+775 PVKEAQEYKAESS

>member
-277 PVITPIVDEAPASM
+277 PVITPI
-291 ASEVPSPVI
+291 
-300 TPIEEEPAEEIP
+300 EEEPAEEIP

-385 VNVADDEVVEHAKMN
+385 VNVADDEVVEHANMN

-412 GVIEMPNPI
+412 GAIEMPNPI

-442 LMQENLAP
+442 LMHENLAP

-497 DVANNTDEQLEIS
+497 DAANNTDEQLEIS
-510 VPSVEEPAADDLF
+510 VPSVEEPAAYDLF

-530 KEEPVNVDIGNE
+530 KEEPVNVDLGND
-542 LFGEETA
+542 LFGEEMA
-549 ESPVEEQAAE
+549 ESPVEEQAVE

-582 ATEALNDTLLEED
+582 ATEALNDTLLEAD

-609 NEPVSVDIP
+609 NKPVSVDIP

-742 SLDFAGLDE
+742 PLDFAGLDE

-775 TVKEAQEYKAESS
+775 PVKEAQEYKAESS

>member
-184 QTEPASMASEVP
+184 QTE
-196 SPVITPIVDEAPA
+196 
-209 SMASEVPSPV
+209 
-219 ITPIVDEAPASMASE
+219 PASMASE

-720 ENTDEQISLEEEPVM
+720 ENTDEQISLKEEPVM

>member
-263 VDEAPASMASEVPS
+263 
-277 PVITPIVDEAPASM
+277 
-291 ASEVPSPVI
+291 
-300 TPIEEEPAEEIP
+300 EEEPAEEIP

-385 VNVADDEVVEHAKMN
+385 VNVADDEVVEHANMN

-412 GVIEMPNPI
+412 GAIEMPNPI

-450 VDNNEGEML
+450 VDNNEGEIL

-497 DVANNTDEQLEIS
+497 DAANNTGEQLEIS

-530 KEEPVNVDIGNE
+530 KEEPVNVDLGNE

-582 ATEALNDTLLEED
+582 ATEALNDTLLEAD

-742 SLDFAGLDE
+742 PLDFAGLDE

-775 TVKEAQEYKAESS
+775 PVKEAQEYKAESS

>member
-196 SPVITPIVDEAPA
+196 SPVITPIVDK
-209 SMASEVPSPV
+209 
-219 ITPIVDEAPASMASE
+219 
-234 VPSPVITPI
+234 
-243 VDEAPASMASEVP
+243 
-256 SPVITPI
+256 
-263 VDEAPASMASEVPS
+263 APASMASEVPS

-385 VNVADDEVVEHAKMN
+385 VNVADDEVVEHANMN

-412 GVIEMPNPI
+412 GAIEMPNPI

-442 LMQENLAP
+442 LMHENLAP

-497 DVANNTDEQLEIS
+497 DAANNTDEQLEIS
-510 VPSVEEPAADDLF
+510 MPSVEEPAADDLF

-530 KEEPVNVDIGNE
+530 KEEPVNVDLGND
-542 LFGEETA
+542 LFGEEMA
-549 ESPVEEQAAE
+549 ESPVEEQAVE

-582 ATEALNDTLLEED
+582 ATEALNDTLLEAD

-647 AEEMN
+647 AEEIN

-742 SLDFAGLDE
+742 PLDFAGLDE

-775 TVKEAQEYKAESS
+775 PVKEAQEYKAESS

>member
-196 SPVITPIVDEAPA
+196 SPVITPIVDK
-209 SMASEVPSPV
+209 
-219 ITPIVDEAPASMASE
+219 
-234 VPSPVITPI
+234 
-243 VDEAPASMASEVP
+243 APASMASEVP

-385 VNVADDEVVEHAKMN
+385 VNVADDEVVEHANMN
-400 IEAEVN
+400 IETEVN

-412 GVIEMPNPI
+412 GAIEMPNPI

-442 LMQENLAP
+442 LMHENLAP

-497 DVANNTDEQLEIS
+497 DAANNTDEQLEIS

-530 KEEPVNVDIGNE
+530 KEEPVNVDLGND

-549 ESPVEEQAAE
+549 ESPVEEQAVE

-582 ATEALNDTLLEED
+582 ATEALNDTLLEAD

-647 AEEMN
+647 AEEIN

-742 SLDFAGLDE
+742 PLDFAGLDE

-775 TVKEAQEYKAESS
+775 PVKEAQEYKAESS

>member
-22 IDFDRYDI
+22 IDVDRYDI

-40 LKLQSEQFDY
+40 LKMQSEQYDY

-64 YISELKQQQKK
+64 YIKELKAAQPS
-75 ATIILL
+75 ASIILL
-81 VGAFDRFDETDLE
+81 VGAFDRFDESDLE
-94 KTKADDY
+94 KTGADDY

-243 VDEAPASMASEVP
+243 VDEAPASMASQ
-256 SPVITPI
+256 
-263 VDEAPASMASEVPS
+263 VPS

-385 VNVADDEVVEHAKMN
+385 VNVADDEVVEHANMN

-412 GVIEMPNPI
+412 GAIEMPNPI

-459 QEFPDFPDIDDAST
+459 QEFPDFPDVDDAST

-497 DVANNTDEQLEIS
+497 DAANNTDEQLEIS

-530 KEEPVNVDIGNE
+530 KEEPVNVDLGND

-582 ATEALNDTLLEED
+582 ATEALNDTLLEAD

-687 GSNNDVEDIDIA
+687 GSNNDVEDMDIA

-742 SLDFAGLDE
+742 PLDFAGLDE

-775 TVKEAQEYKAESS
+775 PVKEAQEYKAESS

>member
-219 ITPIVDEAPASMASE
+219 ITPIVDEAPASMASQ
-234 VPSPVITPI
+234 
-243 VDEAPASMASEVP
+243 
-256 SPVITPI
+256 
-263 VDEAPASMASEVPS
+263 VPS

-385 VNVADDEVVEHAKMN
+385 VNVADDEVVEHANMN

-412 GVIEMPNPI
+412 GAIEMPNPI

-459 QEFPDFPDIDDAST
+459 QEFPDFPDVDDAST

-497 DVANNTDEQLEIS
+497 DAANNTDEQLEIS

-530 KEEPVNVDIGNE
+530 KEEPVNVDLGND

-582 ATEALNDTLLEED
+582 ATEALNDTLLEAD

-687 GSNNDVEDIDIA
+687 GSNNDVEDMDIA

-742 SLDFAGLDE
+742 PLDFAGLDE

-775 TVKEAQEYKAESS
+775 PVKEAQEYKAESS